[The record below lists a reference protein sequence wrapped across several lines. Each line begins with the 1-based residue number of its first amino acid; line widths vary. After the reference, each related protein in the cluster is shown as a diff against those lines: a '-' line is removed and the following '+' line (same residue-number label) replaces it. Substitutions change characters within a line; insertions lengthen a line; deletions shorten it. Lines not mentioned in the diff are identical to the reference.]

1 MTCPCGSG
9 KRYADCCKPLHRGKQ
24 HASSAEALMRSRY
37 AAYHE
42 GEVKYLIDTL
52 HPSKRRDL
60 DRKGL
65 AASARD
71 LKWTRLK
78 ILAVQG
84 GSLIDL
90 TGVVEFEAHYEGG
103 VLHERSNFV
112 REGGRWYYVD
122 GAS

>member
-9 KRYADCCKPLHRGKQ
+9 KLYADCCKPLHRGKQ
-24 HASSAEALMRSRY
+24 HAASAEALMRSRY

-78 ILAVQG
+78 ILDVQG

-90 TGVVEFEAHYEGG
+90 TGEVEFEATYEGG
-103 VLHERSNFV
+103 VLHERSRFV

-122 GAS
+122 GTS